1 TAEGES
7 HTYGRPSDLGL
18 EQFGVVAQAGAEA
31 SRDQEIQDQS
41 HPEQAGRTGEMSS
54 DHQKDRRWEH
64 KARDN
69 VTPAAEVPEPAA
81 KVIGKDL
88 TKAVRRKAVTA
99 LSG

>member
-1 TAEGES
+1 
-7 HTYGRPSDLGL
+7 
-18 EQFGVVAQAGAEA
+18 
-31 SRDQEIQDQS
+31 
-41 HPEQAGRTGEMSS
+41 MSS

-69 VTPAAEVPEPAA
+69 VTPAAEVAEPAA
-81 KVIGKDL
+81 KIGKDR

>member
-1 TAEGES
+1 MQAEHFGKYEDRS
-7 HTYGRPSDLGL
+7 PDRGAYPSDLGW

-41 HPEQAGRTGEMSS
+41 HPEQAGRTVEMSS

-69 VTPAAEVPEPAA
+69 VTPAAEVAEPAA
-81 KVIGKDL
+81 KVIGKD
-88 TKAVRRKAVTA
+88 AQRR
-99 LSG
+99 